1 MALPSYRVE
10 PWTMDLGGLLLG
22 GSGSIVLHEPTGI
35 LASTETRTARSTRI
49 GRPGVVLGDDVPGA
63 RIIHL
68 SMTVLD
74 SPETLAALLAVLRR
88 GADRVLRFAIPGVAG
103 GAGRV
108 AVRVGEWA
116 APLDVAY
123 TVGAARVEVELTAA
137 DPHLYSDQEFTA
149 RVVPAVPRGAARIWP
164 VRFPFSFAKAGVT
177 GAVADPEVTVD
188 GSAETWPVITL
199 RGPLSAPV
207 ITNRAVPGERL
218 RILLDVPAG
227 EVLTVDTGARTV
239 QLNGADRYALSS
251 DSVWFPLRPGAN
263 RWELDDL
270 MGGRERVADLR
281 WRSAWI

>member
-1 MALPSYRVE
+1 MVGPAYTAE
-10 PWTMDLGGLLLG
+10 PWTMELGGLLLG
-22 GSGSIVLHEPTGI
+22 GAGSVVLHEPSGI
-35 LASTETRTARSTRI
+35 LASTETRAARSTRI

-88 GADRVLRFAIPGVAG
+88 GADRVLRFAVPGVAG
-103 GAGRV
+103 GSGRV

-116 APLDVAY
+116 APLDVEY
-123 TVGAARVEVELTAA
+123 TSGAARVEVELIAA
-137 DPHLYSDQEFTA
+137 DPVLYSDQEFA
-149 RVVPAVPRGAARIWP
+149 GQVVPAVPRGAARIWP
-164 VRFPFSFAKAGVT
+164 LRFPFSFARAGARAT
-177 GAVADPEVTVD
+177 PADPVITIG

-199 RGPLSAPV
+199 RGPLAAPV
-207 ITNRAVPGERL
+207 ITNRSTPGERL

-239 QLNGADRYALSS
+239 RLNGADRYALSG
-251 DSVWFPLRPGAN
+251 DSVWFPLRPGRN
-263 RWELDDL
+263 VWELDDL
-270 MGGRERVADLR
+270 VGGRDRVADLR

>member
-1 MALPSYRVE
+1 MVQSYSGQA
-10 PWTMDLGGLLLG
+10 WTMELGGLLLG
-22 GSGSIVLHEPTGI
+22 GDGSIVLHEPTGI
-35 LASTETRTARSTRI
+35 LASTDTRTVRSTRI

-74 SPETLAALLAVLRR
+74 NPETLAELLAVLRR
-88 GADRVLRFAIPGVAG
+88 GADRVLRFSVPGVAG

-116 APLDVAY
+116 APLDAVY
-123 TVGAARVEVELTAA
+123 TAGAVRVEVELIAA
-137 DPHLYSDQEFTA
+137 DPFLYSDAEFTGQ
-149 RVVPAVPRGAARIWP
+149 VVPAVPRGAARIWP
-164 VRFPFSFAKAGVT
+164 VRFPFSFAKAGARAT
-177 GAVADPEVTVD
+177 VADPVITVG

-218 RILLDVPAG
+218 RVQLDVPAS
-227 EVLTVDTGARTV
+227 EALVIDTGARTV

-270 MGGRERVADLR
+270 MGGRDRVADLR

>member
-1 MALPSYRVE
+1 MGPAYSAE
-10 PWTMDLGGLLLG
+10 PWTMELGGLLLG
-22 GSGSIVLHEPTGI
+22 GAGSVVLHEPTGF
-35 LASTETRTARSTRI
+35 LAGTETRTARSTRI
-49 GRPGVVLGDDVPGA
+49 GRPGVVLGEDVPGA

-88 GADRVLRFAIPGVAG
+88 GADRVLRFAVPGVAG
-103 GAGRV
+103 GSGRV

-123 TVGAARVEVELTAA
+123 TAGAARVEVELIAS
-137 DPHLYSDQEFTA
+137 DPFLYSDQEHTGK
-149 RVVPAVPRGAARIWP
+149 VGPAVPRGAARIWP
-164 VRFPFSFAKAGVT
+164 LRFPFSFARAGV
-177 GAVADPEVTVD
+177 APVAADPVVTV
-188 GSAETWPVITL
+188 GGTAETWPVITL

-207 ITNRAVPGERL
+207 ITNRSAPGERL

-227 EVLTVDTGARTV
+227 EVLTIDTGARSV

-270 MGGRERVADLR
+270 MGGRDRVADLR